1 MFKQFSTGLLLAAT
15 AFGTLAH
22 AGNAPN
28 YRNDDPAVIT
38 EWNRLAEAA
47 IPASA
52 GVTLPRPYAMMHI
65 AMFDAVNS
73 IDDDYT
79 PYRVRVPAFRHAS
92 GEAAAAQAAHD
103 VLVALLPT
111 GTAGFDAALATRLAT
126 IHPVRAQLG
135 AQVGSAVA
143 KKILEWRATDGWATP
158 QTFTPPALPGVW
170 QPTPPAFA
178 AAGFVQAGDA
188 KPFGL
193 PTPYYFLPRRPPALN
208 SQEYADAVNEIK
220 AIGGVTSS
228 VRTAEQTLQ
237 ARLWASVGY
246 KENWAGIWNQVARFM
261 VLRNRLTLIESA
273 RLFALV
279 NATMQDG
286 VHTAQASKFAYQL
299 WRPVTAIQRADE
311 DMNPATDADPDW
323 MPLLTTPPYPSY
335 AGNMAC
341 IGASTARALALYFG
355 TNDIRV
361 SAQWSSTDGVNYVAR
376 SFPGFWQ
383 LGEHQAASREYGGIH
398 YHFDTTASQEVCSK
412 VAGYIFG
419 NYMRPKHH

>member
-1 MFKQFSTGLLLAAT
+1 MFKQSMAGLLIAASSLT
-15 AFGTLAH
+15 TLAY
-22 AGNAPN
+22 AGSAPN
-28 YRNDDPAVIT
+28 YRNDDPAVIR
-38 EWNRLAEAA
+38 EWNTLAEGA

-52 GVTLPRPYAMMHI
+52 GVTLPRTYAMMHI

-73 IDDDYT
+73 IEGDYT
-79 PYRVRVPAFRHAS
+79 PYHVRVQAWRGAS
-92 GEAAAAQAAHD
+92 SEAAAAQAAHD
-103 VLVALLPT
+103 VLVALLPA
-111 GTAGFDAALATRLAT
+111 GTAGFDAALAARLAT
-126 IHPVRAQLG
+126 IQPSRAQLG
-135 AQVGSAVA
+135 AKVGSEVA

-193 PTPYYFLPRRPPALN
+193 PTPYYYLPRRPPSLN

-220 AIGGVTSS
+220 AIGSVNST

-246 KENWAGIWNQVARFM
+246 KDLWSGVWNQVTRVMARDRK
-261 VLRNRLTLIESA
+261 LSLIESA

-286 VHTAQASKFAYQL
+286 VQTAQASKYLFQL
-299 WRPVTAIQRADE
+299 WRPVHAIQRAGE
-311 DMNPATDADPDW
+311 DMNPATDADPTW

-341 IGASTARALALYFG
+341 IGASSARALALFFG
-355 TNDIRV
+355 KNDIPFTV
-361 SAQWSSTDGVNYVAR
+361 QWTGLNGNADVAR
-376 SFPGFWQ
+376 PFMGFWQ
-383 LGEHQAASREYGGIH
+383 LAEHQAASREYGGIH
-398 YHFDTTASQEVCSK
+398 YHFDSTASQEVCPK

-419 NYMRPKHH
+419 NYMRPKRH